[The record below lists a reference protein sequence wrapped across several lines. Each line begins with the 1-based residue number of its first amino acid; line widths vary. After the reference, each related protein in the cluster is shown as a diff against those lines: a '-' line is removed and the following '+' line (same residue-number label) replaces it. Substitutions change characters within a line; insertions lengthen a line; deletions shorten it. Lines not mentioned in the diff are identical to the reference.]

1 MPEAGP
7 EEATPSGNGD
17 GQYKPARAPGTV
29 VAVVGSA
36 HVRGILR
43 EWEAVAR
50 ERYMQ
55 QLQGL
60 LESGSA
66 DLQA

>member
-17 GQYKPARAPGTV
+17 GQYKPVQAPGTV
-29 VAVVGSA
+29 LAIVGSA

-50 ERYMQ
+50 EGYLQ
-55 QLQGL
+55 QLRGL
-60 LESGSA
+60 LKPESEA
-66 DLQA
+66 LQA

>member
-7 EEATPSGNGD
+7 EEAMPSGNGD
-17 GQYKPARAPGTV
+17 GQYKPVQAPGTV

-60 LESGSA
+60 LKSGSA